1 MTISVSNWWEKC
13 NQFAL
18 EGSLNMYAVPVL
30 GLRSCR
36 LFSTK
41 RAAVVSSPTAPSTNR
56 MQFQGFL
63 AVMRLNLTR
72 PMEKPVDIKGITSAP
87 CIAPEITFVTALLN
101 LLPFHFLSI

>member
-1 MTISVSNWWEKC
+1 
-13 NQFAL
+13 
-18 EGSLNMYAVPVL
+18 MYAVPVL

-41 RAAVVSSPTAPSTNR
+41 RAAVVSPPTAPSANR
-56 MQFQGFL
+56 MQLQGFL

-87 CIAPEITFVTALLN
+87 YIAPEITFVIAVLN
-101 LLPFHFLSI
+101 LLPLYFLHLLSM